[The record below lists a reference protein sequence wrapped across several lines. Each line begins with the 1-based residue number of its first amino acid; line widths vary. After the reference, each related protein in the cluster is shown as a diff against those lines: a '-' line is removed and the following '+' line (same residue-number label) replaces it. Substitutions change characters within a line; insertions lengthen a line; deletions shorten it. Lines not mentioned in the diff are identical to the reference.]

1 VTAQSLA
8 RWGAVA
14 PTDRRQID
22 DQHGVI
28 IDLSMIT
35 RRHAATNAHDR
46 RFIDDLAAMVV
57 DKLTITGARPTRL
70 TAVS

>member
-1 VTAQSLA
+1 
-8 RWGAVA
+8 
-14 PTDRRQID
+14 
-22 DQHGVI
+22 VI